1 MSCYIA
7 TIKRNNFLTPFVN
20 KSTYQPPKA
29 RKVSFFCNWRMQM
42 RQRHERGLVLHS
54 HATCRTQIYAEYTGG
69 TIIIRLMHSTRGEHN
84 LKLVGTGCDPPLWIV
99 VPLSE
104 EFRGIICVHS
114 WFSLCV
120 IYRERFFPIRLAK
133 LWFHHWK
140 NKR

>member
-84 LKLVGTGCDPPLWIV
+84 LKLVGTGLRSSIV
-99 VPLSE
+99 NCRASIG
-104 EFRGIICVHS
+104 GIPWYYMRSLVIL
-114 WFSLCV
+114 SLC
-120 IYRERFFPIRLAK
+120 YLSGTFFSNSIGKVMVPSLK
-133 LWFHHWK
+133 E
-140 NKR
+140 